1 MSRKFRSKRINETRN
16 YCLEEIGQNELMGR
30 KHKMVCT
37 TSNYTGYF
45 LILVSEIT
53 GCISIYSFAS
63 LLGITSSAIWVI
75 PSKDLTYVV

>member
-1 MSRKFRSKRINETRN
+1 MS
-16 YCLEEIGQNELMGR
+16 R

-45 LILVSEIT
+45 LTLVSAIT
-53 GCISIYSFAS
+53 GCIPIYSFAS

>member
-37 TSNYTGYF
+37 TSNYKGYF
-45 LILVSEIT
+45 LILVSAII

-63 LLGITSSAIWVI
+63 LLGITSSAIWVF
-75 PSKDLTYVV
+75 PSKDLTYFV

>member
-1 MSRKFRSKRINETRN
+1 MSRKFRSKRIDETRN
-16 YCLEEIGQNELMGR
+16 Y
-30 KHKMVCT
+30 
-37 TSNYTGYF
+37 YF

>member
-1 MSRKFRSKRINETRN
+1 
-16 YCLEEIGQNELMGR
+16 MGR
-30 KHKMVCT
+30 KYKMVCT
-37 TSNYTGYF
+37 NSNYTEHF
-45 LILVSEIT
+45 LISGFPIN